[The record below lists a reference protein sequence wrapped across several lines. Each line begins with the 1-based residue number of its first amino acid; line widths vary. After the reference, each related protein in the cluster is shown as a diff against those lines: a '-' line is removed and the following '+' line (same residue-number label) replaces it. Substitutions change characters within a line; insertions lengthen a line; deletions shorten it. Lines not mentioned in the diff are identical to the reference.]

1 MIRGPHH
8 PLLERERNDYQT
20 PNSSLTWLI
29 KREPWRAQ
37 APLCTCI
44 YVCTHRCEKG
54 SLSHFIS
61 NPFLPNTSCK
71 AEMEA
76 VLLLLWPPSTEASII
91 VAASC
96 HIHPCG
102 TYCIYPA
109 WIFHEY
115 WGSNCNVRH
124 NAYFRWHMTDVFR
137 DLGLLCTCNIHLLPE
152 SWSFLLLHWLKS
164 KKENKCAFW
173 MYLIFYWNNELR
185 YCHVCFPLSFPK
197 DRAQR

>member
-1 MIRGPHH
+1 MIREPHH
-8 PLLERERNDYQT
+8 PLLVREKKILLDT
-20 PNSSLTWLI
+20 ELFTDLTDR
-29 KREPWRAQ
+29 RESPSV
-37 APLCTCI
+37 PLYLCI
-44 YVCTHRCEKG
+44 PVSTHRCKKG

-61 NPFLPNTSCK
+61 NPVSSLCK
-71 AEMEA
+71 GEMEA
-76 VLLLLWPPSTEASII
+76 VLVLLWPPSTQALII

-137 DLGLLCTCNIHLLPE
+137 DRGLLCTCNIHLVPE
-152 SWSFLLLHWLKS
+152 SWSFPLLHWIKS
-164 KKENKCAFW
+164 KKKNKCAFW

-185 YCHVCFPLSFPK
+185 YCHVCFPLPFPK
-197 DRAQR
+197 DRAPR

>member
-1 MIRGPHH
+1 MFVCAHTGV
-8 PLLERERNDYQT
+8 
-20 PNSSLTWLI
+20 
-29 KREPWRAQ
+29 KREA
-37 APLCTCI
+37 LHTSFL
-44 YVCTHRCEKG
+44 TH
-54 SLSHFIS
+54 
-61 NPFLPNTSCK
+61 FLPHTTCK
-71 AEMEA
+71 GEMESI
-76 VLLLLWPPSTEASII
+76 LLLFWPPSTEALII

-152 SWSFLLLHWLKS
+152 SWSFPLLHWLKS
-164 KKENKCAFW
+164 KKKNKCAFW

-185 YCHVCFPLSFPK
+185 HCHVCFPLSFPK